1 VANNVDSITVTGTA
15 NHVNA
20 TVLGNGQKSL
30 TVGNN
35 VVTIKVTA
43 EDGTTTK
50 SYTVTVV
57 RAASTASADATLKA
71 LTVSVGKLTP
81 EFAAGTTSYTVNISN
96 SATNISVS
104 GTVNHDS
111 ASVNNVTDTAL
122 TVGNN
127 IINIVVTAEN
137 GTTTKTYTVTV
148 IRDAELPGTDAEI
161 VTVVVNDKDVSPEES
176 TIEYVADCGETSVSL
191 DLETSPYST
200 VTIDGQEYVSGQD
213 IALDKDV
220 TTANIRIEAETGAV
234 QNYTFKATKA
244 IESNSLYYQRW
255 SDVIAINRNPSTN
268 GGYTVSDNLWYGK
281 DGATVNSWYIQIQ
294 GPVNDYHAEI
304 KVNNDWHHVCG
315 TVDTKNMSEMM
326 AAYPN
331 PVPRGESVKLHLPYE
346 FIGGQLDIFGVTGS
360 LVKSKIPLPVATN
373 SIDVQDLPSGIYLF
387 NVTGKYGDKES
398 VKIII
403 E

>member
-1 VANNVDSITVTGTA
+1 VANSVTSIDVTGTA
-15 NHVNA
+15 NHGNA
-20 TVLGNGQKSL
+20 AVAGNVAGKTL
-30 TVGNN
+30 AVGSNL
-35 VVTIKVTA
+35 VTITVTA
-43 EDGTTTK
+43 ENGTTTK

-57 RAASTASADATLKA
+57 RAASADATLKA

-81 EFAAGTTSYTVNISN
+81 EFDATTTSYTVNVST
-96 SATNISVS
+96 SATNIVVS
-104 GTVNHDS
+104 GTATHNN
-111 ASVNNVTDTAL
+111 AKVNNVDTTL
-122 TVGNN
+122 QVGNN
-127 IINIVVTAEN
+127 IITIVVTAEN
-137 GTTTKTYTVTV
+137 GTATKTYTVTV
-148 IRDAELPGTDAEI
+148 IRDAEIPGTDAEI
-161 VTVVVNDKDVSPEES
+161 VTVVVNDKEVSPEET

-213 IALDKDV
+213 INLNDDV

-244 IESNSLYYQRW
+244 VESNSLYYQRW

-268 GGYTVSDNLWYGK
+268 GGYIVSDNLWYGK
-281 DGATVNSWYIQIQ
+281 GDTINSWYIQVQ

-304 KVNNDWHHVCG
+304 KVDNDWRHVCG
-315 TVDTKNMSEMM
+315 TVDTKNTSEIM

-331 PVPRGESVKLHLPYE
+331 PVARGESVKLHLPYE
-346 FIGGQLDIFGVTGS
+346 FIGGRLDIFSITGS

-373 SIDVQDLPSGIYLF
+373 SIDVMDIPSGIYLF

-398 VKIII
+398 IKIII